1 MMTTN
6 PSVDVTLSAD
16 LLRHLR
22 AEAREL
28 GVPIH
33 WLIASMIVD
42 TVETIEIEE
51 SPAPMAA

>member
-28 GVPIH
+28 GIPLQ

-42 TVETIEIEE
+42 TVETIEE
-51 SPAPMAA
+51 SPAPIAA

>member
-28 GVPIH
+28 GVPLH

-42 TVETIEIEE
+42 TVETIEK
-51 SPAPMAA
+51 SPAPVAA

>member
-1 MMTTN
+1 MTTK
-6 PSVDVTLSAD
+6 PSVDVTLSPD

-28 GVPIH
+28 GVPLH

-42 TVETIEIEE
+42 TVESIEG
-51 SPAPMAA
+51 SPAPVAA